1 MHDVEQCEISIEIA
15 LLEHEKGNLSLEQV
29 QRITNQTLNV
39 KYKAEIASQDY
50 KKEVDTVNS

>member
-39 KYKAEIASQDY
+39 KYKAEIAS
-50 KKEVDTVNS
+50 